1 MNYKDI
7 LIVAL
12 VIALILLVS
21 NNKGESETIELAKA
35 EIKIHKDSIKSV
47 KKELE
52 ISKKYMVKS
61 LDSLEKLSRRD
72 GTKLSKK
79 IEMIPKLK
87 ANEVKSE
94 LLKDTEVKV
103 DSSDLM
109 QITVNESKGILAK
122 YLESRKELL
131 ISSFNYNKLKVI
143 NRNLNKTIAFKDS
156 HISNLNGII
165 DNHDVIFTAYKVKAR
180 KRIIKITVISFIAGG
195 ITAVILK

>member
-1 MNYKDI
+1 MNHKDI

-12 VIALILLVS
+12 VIALILLVT
-21 NNKGESETIELAKA
+21 NNKDESETIELAKT
-35 EIKIHKDSIKSV
+35 EIKVHKDSIRSV

-52 ISKKYMVKS
+52 ISKKYMIKS

-72 GTKLSKK
+72 ATKLSKK
-79 IEMIPKLK
+79 IEMVYELE

-94 LLKDTEVKV
+94 LLKGTKAKV

-131 ISSFNYNKLKVI
+131 ISNFNYNKLKVI
-143 NRNLNKTIAFKDS
+143 NKNLNKTIVFKDS

-165 DNHDVIFTAYKVKAR
+165 DKNDAIFTAYKVKTR
-180 KRIIKITVISFIAGG
+180 RRIIKITVISFIAGG
-195 ITAVILK
+195 ITAIILK

>member
-12 VIALILLVS
+12 VIALILLVT

-35 EIKIHKDSIKSV
+35 EIKVHKDSIKSV

-131 ISSFNYNKLKVI
+131 ISNFNYNKLKVI
-143 NRNLNKTIAFKDS
+143 NKNLNKTIVFKDS

-165 DNHDVIFTAYKVKAR
+165 DKHDVIFTAYKVKTR
-180 KRIIKITVISFIAGG
+180 RRIIKITVISFIAGG
-195 ITAVILK
+195 ITAIILK